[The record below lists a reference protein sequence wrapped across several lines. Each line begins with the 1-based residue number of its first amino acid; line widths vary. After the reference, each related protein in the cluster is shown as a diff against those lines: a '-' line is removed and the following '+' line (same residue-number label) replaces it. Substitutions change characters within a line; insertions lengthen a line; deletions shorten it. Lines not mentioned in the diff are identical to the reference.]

1 MRALRRFKN
10 ISEIE
15 SIIVGYK
22 STKPIFIR
30 DLAKVVKSPKEPYAY
45 FKSNGKRAVV
55 IYVNPKSNVNVKK
68 VIDQVKS
75 RIRTFMNEVDK
86 DADVFE
92 FLDPSSFINNALR
105 NVILAVFSG
114 MLIAGSVIFLFFGSF
129 RTSILICLAM
139 PLSLGFGVILMK
151 LYGISIN
158 LLSLG
163 GMALA
168 VGMVVDGAVVVIEN
182 IERHFENN
190 KNKLTRLDLTV
201 HAVKEVFPSLV
212 ASVVTTIVVFFPL
225 TLTSPIA
232 EAVLGDL
239 ARVIIAVMLM
249 SLLVSLIY
257 IPRFSLSMSRR
268 EKKRKN
274 ILVRWF
280 NRLIDKSLYFYIRIL
295 NFLLES
301 KKRQYYL
308 LSFMF
313 TLFLLSLWLC
323 LNKLPRIILS
333 EPRSD
338 IIMINLDFKEEGL
351 DFFEKSD
358 LASPLEQ
365 RITNNYSDKVRRVFS
380 RYSRKRTTI
389 YALLSDVNL
398 FDELTE
404 RFKSDIRD
412 TIDYEVNIEGWAPT
426 SLEIPNPP
434 DFILSVSEES
444 DEKQRNLLVEID
456 EVLKD
461 VAGVQSTRPKPSN
474 SKVSSYIFSFYESR
488 LQQFEKYRR
497 QMIDISSISNLVSY
511 YIEEQSVGQASLGG
525 ELRDIKIKIDGQVL
539 HEIEDVNNILIR
551 IDNKLVPLRNLV
563 EVKEQKGWR
572 QFQTLNGRIAYRLEI
587 RAKKDVPAEILK
599 TKLLDALANK
609 GIDSKNISIRSGKTE
624 IDMTLRSLVFALIC
638 SVILVYLVVV
648 FQFNKISTASYVLV
662 AIPLG
667 FIGVVFSLMLFSFPL
682 SINSLLGMILLSGT
696 AVNNSIIFIDFYQT
710 TKNILPPLK
719 MRS

>member
-1 MRALRRFKN
+1 M
-10 ISEIE
+10 
-15 SIIVGYK
+15 
-22 STKPIFIR
+22 
-30 DLAKVVKSPKEPYAY
+30 
-45 FKSNGKRAVV
+45 
-55 IYVNPKSNVNVKK
+55 
-68 VIDQVKS
+68 
-75 RIRTFMNEVDK
+75 
-86 DADVFE
+86 
-92 FLDPSSFINNALR
+92 
-105 NVILAVFSG
+105 
-114 MLIAGSVIFLFFGSF
+114 
-129 RTSILICLAM
+129 
-139 PLSLGFGVILMK
+139 
-151 LYGISIN
+151 
-158 LLSLG
+158 
-163 GMALA
+163 
-168 VGMVVDGAVVVIEN
+168 
-182 IERHFENN
+182 
-190 KNKLTRLDLTV
+190 
-201 HAVKEVFPSLV
+201 
-212 ASVVTTIVVFFPL
+212 
-225 TLTSPIA
+225 
-232 EAVLGDL
+232 
-239 ARVIIAVMLM
+239 
-249 SLLVSLIY
+249 
-257 IPRFSLSMSRR
+257 
-268 EKKRKN
+268 
-274 ILVRWF
+274 
-280 NRLIDKSLYFYIRIL
+280 
-295 NFLLES
+295 
-301 KKRQYYL
+301 
-308 LSFMF
+308 
-313 TLFLLSLWLC
+313 
-323 LNKLPRIILS
+323 
-333 EPRSD
+333 
-338 IIMINLDFKEEGL
+338 
-351 DFFEKSD
+351 
-358 LASPLEQ
+358 
-365 RITNNYSDKVRRVFS
+365 RRVFS

-710 TKNILPPLK
+710 TKKYSSSTKNAILSAAKLRFRPIAITVMTTIIGMTPIALSLGQGGEILQPLGIAVTGGLGV
-719 MRS
+719 STFLTLLVVPVCLNLSDGGV